1 MESSGTHKSYDAGD
15 RVDTVL
21 ITCGPGTKP
30 CHRITGC
37 RRGLLQYLA
46 DLAEFTTLPK
56 EITICSKQ
64 QLQHGG
70 HHSRPE
76 PKLSVES
83 ISFNVPRTL

>member
-46 DLAEFTTLPK
+46 NLAEFK

-64 QLQHGG
+64 HLNLL
-70 HHSRPE
+70 HSSMEVITQGQNR
-76 PKLSVES
+76 SCQ
-83 ISFNVPRTL
+83 